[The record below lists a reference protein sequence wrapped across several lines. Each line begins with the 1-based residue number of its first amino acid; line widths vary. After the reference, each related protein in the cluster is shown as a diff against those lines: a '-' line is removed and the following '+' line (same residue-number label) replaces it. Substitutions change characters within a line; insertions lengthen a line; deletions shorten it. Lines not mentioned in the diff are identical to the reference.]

1 MTKVLQADPDLPF
14 DVLLT
19 TYELVMADATFLNRM
34 HWRYAIIDEAQRLKN
49 ASSVCSFNF
58 HQVNTLQTH
67 LDYWTNCPSHTK
79 IVRIYEFQIA

>member
-19 TYELVMADATFLNRM
+19 TYELAMADATFLNRM

-58 HQVNTLQTH
+58 P
-67 LDYWTNCPSHTK
+67 PS
-79 IVRIYEFQIA
+79 